1 MEPLNAQSTALPA
14 FERPSEAVV
23 FWTLENLCRGAGG
36 RYMLPMRKL
45 ARLCGISVNTT
56 HRAIRVLAKR
66 GLIVYRRGYNQS
78 RPSIFEIST
87 GGKADTGANLSAEVT
102 ARPKIGTPP
111 PIDTI
116 SDLSLRYL
124 YLNDIREVAHRQ
136 NGDSVPRDLAGRF
149 AYRIAEGLDDLKNL
163 PLYKNYCQKF
173 PAGMILNAFH
183 RAKETPLNKIK
194 TSRGALFNF
203 LVQLYAKRRNHND
216 NPGD

>member
-1 MEPLNAQSTALPA
+1 MEPLNAQPSILPA

-45 ARLCGISVNTT
+45 ARLCGLSVNTT
-56 HRAIRVLAKR
+56 NRAIRVLAKR

-87 GGKADTGANLSAEVT
+87 GGKPDTGATLSADAI
-102 ARPKIGTPP
+102 ARPKIETPP
-111 PIDTI
+111 PIDTL
-116 SDLSLRYL
+116 SDLSLGYL
-124 YLNDIREVAHRQ
+124 YPNDIREVAHRQ
-136 NGDSVPRDLAGRF
+136 NGDSVPRDPAGRF
-149 AYRIAEGLDDLKNL
+149 AYQIADGLGDLKNL

-173 PAGMILNAFH
+173 PAGVILNAFH
-183 RAKETPLNKIK
+183 RAKETPLHKIK

-216 NPGD
+216 HPGG